1 MNRSITQ
8 NGVNLFNI
16 FTKRLFYFQL
26 PMDKGNCLLLSIL
39 SQLANVDDNYKCV
52 YLRRRIAIEGA
63 MYPQKYF
70 VSIPCKNYIFNITFN
85 MCLFCIVMILFQ
97 DDNLKLHLITIGADK
112 GISNYSYKQFLYDIT
127 LESSHL
133 GTPEMDMLSS
143 AIQVTKRR
151 ESFPKR
157 Q

>member
-1 MNRSITQ
+1 
-8 NGVNLFNI
+8 
-16 FTKRLFYFQL
+16 
-26 PMDKGNCLLLSIL
+26 MDKGNCLLLSIL

-70 VSIPCKNYIFNITFN
+70 VSILLYKSNSTTTFYCISTFINIF
-85 MCLFCIVMILFQ
+85 LFQ
-97 DDNLKLHLITIGADK
+97 DDNMKLHLITIGADK
-112 GISNYSYKQFLYDIT
+112 GIANYSYKQFLYDIT

-143 AIQVTKRR
+143 AIQVRNGVIVNETAKIN
-151 ESFPKR
+151 ETAY
-157 Q
+157 